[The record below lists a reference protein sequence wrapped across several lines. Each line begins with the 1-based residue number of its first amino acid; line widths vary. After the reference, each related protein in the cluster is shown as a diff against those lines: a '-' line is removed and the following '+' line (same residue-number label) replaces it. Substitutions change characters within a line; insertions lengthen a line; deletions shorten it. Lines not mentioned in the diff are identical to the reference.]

1 MKKMITVFSALASV
15 ALGSLSSDTLLPRGG
30 NGNRVSVLHVSSDTD
45 TGAIVKTFP
54 HDLQDLSLL
63 QSEDSDKFYL
73 LHNGDLMLAR
83 SLDCEAGSNL
93 SLALTHHI
101 LNQTV
106 LHLLNVQ
113 VHGPGQFL
121 EYDKPE
127 YVMSLRENQPP
138 GTKVGLVTLSGLSES
153 QKFEFSLF
161 PVRYWTKFSTKIN
174 YDISNTVSVTLIT
187 LKPLDQD
194 KRISADPRW
203 AKFDFVG
210 IRVDVSAL

>member
-1 MKKMITVFSALASV
+1 MVVISSSRSRSEMKPGRSHYLFNLW
-15 ALGSLSSDTLLPRGG
+15 SLKLTIYRKDKSS
-30 NGNRVSVLHVSSDTD
+30 LHHS
-45 TGAIVKTFP
+45 IVY
-54 HDLQDLSLL
+54 LSLVPMTKHL
-63 QSEDSDKFYL
+63 EDCQWWR
-73 LHNGDLMLAR
+73 GWWER
-83 SLDCEAGSNL
+83 SGPDIEAGTNL

-101 LNQTV
+101 LNQTF
-106 LHLLNVQ
+106 LLLMNVH

-121 EYDKPE
+121 EFDKPE

-161 PVRYWTKFSTKIN
+161 PIRYWTKFSTKIN